1 MTRTLPARAAARGE
15 RAHKAAAVHNRAVD
29 DERLMRLALAEAARA
44 EAAGEVPV
52 GAVLARDGELL
63 ASGFNQP
70 IGASDPTAHAEI
82 VTLRRAAQALGNYR
96 LPGTTLYVTLEP
108 CLMCVGA
115 LVLARVARVVYGA
128 PEPKFGALES
138 LTRAHELP
146 MNHRLEVQG
155 GLLADESRR
164 LLVEFFRAR
173 REP

>member
-1 MTRTLPARAAARGE
+1 MGE
-15 RAHKAAAVHNRAVD
+15 RAHRAGAVHNRGMD
-29 DERLMRLALAEAARA
+29 DESLMRLALAEAARA

-63 ASGFNQP
+63 AAGFNQP
-70 IGASDPTAHAEI
+70 IGAADPTAHAEI
-82 VTLRRAAQALGNYR
+82 VTLRRAAQAVGNYR
-96 LPGTTLYVTLEP
+96 LAGTTLYVTLEP

-128 PEPKFGALES
+128 AEPKFGALES

-146 MNHRLEVQG
+146 LNHRLQAEG
-155 GLLADESRR
+155 GLLAEESRR

-173 REP
+173 REG